1 MNHARSVLLAAAAV
15 GLLAFPASSQTIT
28 TMDGHYY
35 KLVPLKG
42 LPRYPAEMVTVIPE
56 GATASVPQ
64 ASFQQNSGCRILDY
78 GTQWE
83 SPDSKWITACGP

>member
-1 MNHARSVLLAAAAV
+1 MNHARLVFLAAATV
-15 GLLAFPASSQTIT
+15 GLLTCAASAQTVA

-42 LPRYPAEMVTVIPE
+42 VPRYPAEMVTVIPE

-64 ASFQQNSGCRILDY
+64 ASLQQNSGCRILDY